1 MKHDYKIGGMTC
13 ESCAAKVK
21 SNLSTIP
28 NVNSV
33 EVSKAT
39 DTATIEMSKH
49 IPISEFQTAL
59 KQLDPKYSIDPIN
72 HSEIGVETKSWL
84 NSYRPI
90 LLVFFY
96 ILLVTLLIQYKCGVF
111 DFQNWMRY
119 FMAGFF
125 LCFSFFKM
133 LDLSGFADSYMSYD
147 IIAKRW
153 SEWGYVYAFIEL
165 GLGIAYSLDY
175 CPLATNIA
183 AFGVMTVSIVG
194 VLQSVLN
201 KRKIQCACLG
211 AVFDLPMS
219 TITIIEDALMI
230 VMSGYMILQLTF

>member
-1 MKHDYKIGGMTC
+1 MTC
-13 ESCAAKVK
+13 ENCAVKVK
-21 SNLSTIP
+21 SALLTLPDVLS
-28 NVNSV
+28 VSVDNS
-33 EVSKAT
+33 S
-39 DTATIEMSKH
+39 DTAVIEMHKH
-49 IPISEFQTAL
+49 IPINVLNQKVKS
-59 KQLDPKYSIDPIN
+59 KDDKYSIQVLDRGMMDSEVSHSLTQYKPIF
-72 HSEIGVETKSWL
+72 
-84 NSYRPI
+84 
-90 LLVFFY
+90 LVFAY
-96 ILLVTLLIQYKCGVF
+96 ILGVTLIAEFRDGHF

-153 SEWGYVYAFIEL
+153 RDWGYVYAFIEL
-165 GLGIAYSLDY
+165 GLGIAYLLN
-175 CPLATNIA
+175 CCLLATNIT
-183 AFGVMTVSIVG
+183 AFIVMTISIIG

-230 VMSGYMILQLTF
+230 MMSGYMINTLL